1 MLHTE
6 NGIRLKEIATH
17 ISYSCNDP
25 PPGGSLATDNAKN
38 LKISSCIILKHA
50 HSSFDGV
57 LLFILSAQAVVDFD
71 LQSNIIP
78 RTKSLTLLSHIQ
90 ISQLHKQ
97 YELKLEKEITD
108 VIKTSIRRHYKGR

>member
-25 PPGGSLATDNAKN
+25 PPGGSLATDNAKK

-97 YELKLEKEITD
+97 YKLKLEKEIID